1 MRFSAEQAA
10 EWRSICNK
18 INGYND
24 LIRETG
30 ERMPRQF
37 VDNFGGVINVIL
49 PDLNPD
55 KVALEQLYEDT
66 DIKREKS
73 ATLQLLV
80 RIERL
85 IFETQGNFVDM
96 EKYTRMALQIDPEDA
111 HFNFRNGIIFRS
123 LLSNR

>member
-1 MRFSAEQAA
+1 MRFSAEQAT
-10 EWRSICNK
+10 EWRSICKK

-30 ERMPRQF
+30 ERMPRY
-37 VDNFGGVINVIL
+37 DNLGGVINVIL

>member
-1 MRFSAEQAA
+1 
-10 EWRSICNK
+10 
-18 INGYND
+18 
-24 LIRETG
+24 
-30 ERMPRQF
+30 MPRY
-37 VDNFGGVINVIL
+37 DNLGGVINVIL

-85 IFETQGNFVDM
+85 IFETQGKFVDM

>member
-10 EWRSICNK
+10 EWRSICKK

-24 LIRETG
+24 LIRGTG

-37 VDNFGGVINVIL
+37 VDDFGGVINVIL

-85 IFETQGNFVDM
+85 ISETKGKFVNM
-96 EKYTRMALQIDPEDA
+96 EKYTRMA
-111 HFNFRNGIIFRS
+111 
-123 LLSNR
+123 

>member
-1 MRFSAEQAA
+1 MRFSAEQAT
-10 EWRSICNK
+10 EWRSICKK

-30 ERMPRQF
+30 ERMPRY
-37 VDNFGGVINVIL
+37 DNFGGVINVIL

-85 IFETQGNFVDM
+85 IFETQGKFVDM

>member
-1 MRFSAEQAA
+1 MRFSAEQAT
-10 EWRSICNK
+10 EWRSICKK

-30 ERMPRQF
+30 ERMPRY
-37 VDNFGGVINVIL
+37 DNLGGVINVIL

-85 IFETQGNFVDM
+85 IFETQGKFVDM